1 MARDVID
8 TRWVL
13 LYVPTYI
20 FAIWDSYRTTIDM
33 NSNYILA
40 SREDAVIKQFT
51 IGAMEINYL
60 DKRKPW
66 VSAIWSTV
74 MPGMGQLYIH
84 RLITAFFTLAWWI
97 AIMYRIKMSY
107 GSTLSTLLGDFEQ
120 AKSIVD
126 LQWFLNIPSIYLFF
140 AIYDAYVNTVENN
153 KLFDWEQ
160 SKFLKR
166 NYKINSF
173 IVPSKRKTKVGD
185 KMNVVAS
192 F

>member
-1 MARDVID
+1 MG
-8 TRWVL
+8 T

-74 MPGMGQLYIH
+74 IPGMGQLYTIDLLLH
-84 RLITAFFTLAWWI
+84 FLLLLGGLLLCINQNVLWQ
-97 AIMYRIKMSY
+97 Y
-107 GSTLSTLLGDFEQ
+107 TLL
-120 AKSIVD
+120 
-126 LQWFLNIPSIYLFF
+126 Y
-140 AIYDAYVNTVENN
+140 
-153 KLFDWEQ
+153 
-160 SKFLKR
+160 
-166 NYKINSF
+166 
-173 IVPSKRKTKVGD
+173 
-185 KMNVVAS
+185 
-192 F
+192 